1 MTELMPSQSEQD
13 YLKAIYHLTYGE
25 AKEQTGPA
33 ALAEWLGFS
42 CASATNMVK
51 KLTERGL
58 VTHSPYHGVALTP
71 IGEKVAL
78 EVLRHH
84 RLLET
89 YLSERLGV
97 PWERVHAEADRLE
110 HALSEDLEARLDA
123 DLGYPT
129 TDPHGAP
136 IPTKEGVIIASATQR
151 LWHVAPGNS
160 VTVAEVADEDAT
172 LLTYLAD
179 LGLVPGAAV
188 DVLAK
193 APFDGPLRI
202 RVGANDY
209 ALGETVT
216 RAVSVNVPAPSPSL
230 PKRGE
235 RKNAGR

>member
-1 MTELMPSQSEQD
+1 MTELVPSQSEQD

-25 AKEQTGPA
+25 AKERTGPA
-33 ALAEWLGFS
+33 ALADWLGFS

-58 VTHSPYHGVALTP
+58 VTHSPYQGVALTET
-71 IGEKVAL
+71 GEKVAL

-110 HALSEDLEARLDA
+110 HALSEDLEDRLDA
-123 DLGYPT
+123 ALGHPT

-136 IPTKEGVIIASATQR
+136 IPTKDGLIIAPTTQR
-151 LWHVAPGNS
+151 LWHTPPGS
-160 VTVAEVADEDAT
+160 TVTVAEVADEDAA

-179 LGLVPGAAV
+179 LGLVPGATV
-188 DVLAK
+188 EVMAK
-193 APFDGPLRI
+193 APFDGPLHIRI
-202 RVGANDY
+202 GASDY

-216 RAVSVNVPAPSPSL
+216 RAVSVGVSTLLPPSSPG
-230 PKRGE
+230 KKD
-235 RKNAGR
+235 RKGA

>member
-1 MTELMPSQSEQD
+1 MTELVPSQSEQD
-13 YLKAIYHLTYGE
+13 YLKAIYHLTRAE

-58 VTHSPYHGVALTP
+58 VTHTPYQGVALTET
-71 IGEKVAL
+71 GEKVAL

-123 DLGYPT
+123 ALGYPT

-136 IPTKEGVIIASATQR
+136 IPTKEGIISAPATQR
-151 LWHVAPGNS
+151 LWHVAPGS
-160 VTVAEVADEDAT
+160 RVTVAEVADEDAA
-172 LLTYLAD
+172 LLTYLSD
-179 LGLVPGAAV
+179 LGLIPGASV
-188 DVLAK
+188 EVLAK
-193 APFDGPLRI
+193 APFDGPLHI
-202 RVGANDY
+202 RVGGSEY

-216 RAVSVNVPAPSPSL
+216 RAVSVGVPTPSPL
-230 PKRGE
+230 
-235 RKNAGR
+235 RKAKNRKEM

>member
-1 MTELMPSQSEQD
+1 MPELVPSQSEQD
-13 YLKAIYHLTYGE
+13 YLKAIYHLTRGE
-25 AKEQTGPA
+25 AKEQTGPT

-58 VTHSPYHGVALTP
+58 VTHSPYHGVALTET
-71 IGEKVAL
+71 GEKVAL

-97 PWERVHAEADRLE
+97 PWEQVHAEADRLE

-123 DLGYPT
+123 ALGYPT

-136 IPTKEGVIIASATQR
+136 IPTKEGVIVAPATQR
-151 LWHVAPGNS
+151 LWHASPGS
-160 VTVAEVADEDAT
+160 AVIVAEVADEDAA
-172 LLTYLAD
+172 LLTYVAD
-179 LGLVPGAAV
+179 LGLVPGATV

-193 APFDGPLRI
+193 APFDGPLHI
-202 RVGANDY
+202 RVNGSEY
-209 ALGETVT
+209 ALGETVM
-216 RAVSVNVPAPSPSL
+216 RAVSVGIPNPLSHAR
-230 PKRGE
+230 RGKGRD
-235 RKNAGR
+235 RKEM